1 MFLKPIPFTNKP
13 RKHHRQNIIKVIN
26 GDTWVITTKVRL
38 PSIDFNP
45 DTVEFVPASKD
56 NSVIEFILTENRFSK
71 KPIWKAGW
79 EEVRVDTNTP
89 GLIHIQIPE
98 TISSKLRRG
107 TYAFSLKVTNLDT
120 QVEETQLIGH
130 LQVEYE
136 PTSDIHDIPYR
147 G

>member
-1 MFLKPIPFTNKP
+1 MFLTPVPFTNRP
-13 RKHHRQNIIKVIN
+13 RKHHRQNIIKVVN
-26 GDTWVITTKVRL
+26 GDTWVIAAKVRL
-38 PSIDFNP
+38 PSIRFNP
-45 DTVEFVPASKD
+45 DTVEFIPATKD
-56 NSVIEFILTENRFSK
+56 NSSIEFILTENRFSK
-71 KPIWKAGW
+71 KPIWKANW
-79 EEVRVDTNTP
+79 EDVKMDDNIP
-89 GLIHIQIPE
+89 GLIYIQVPE
-98 TISSKLRRG
+98 EVSSKLRRG